1 MRRASDL
8 RRFARLLRAYTAPY
22 WWAVGLLLLANY
34 LAAALAALFPV
45 LMAPILVLV
54 SLLMPK
60 HLDLVFS
67 LIELAVLALATFLF
81 GEITKDGELVWLE
94 GVLLILLYVMM
105 AGTVFVFGS

>member
-1 MRRASDL
+1 MKDAEEERGEIAQQQQDRDEIRERHPTLEDL
-8 RRFARLLRAYTAPY
+8 
-22 WWAVGLLLLANY
+22 W
-34 LAAALAALFPV
+34 
-45 LMAPILVLV
+45 
-54 SLLMPK
+54 LMPK

-67 LIELAVLALATFLF
+67 LVELAVLALATFLF